1 MKYFICSIIIAI
13 CVLVACEYSY
23 VEPPDTISDVSFKND
38 LLPILV
44 LHCKSCHE
52 VDKVF
57 PGLILNAEMSY
68 NQLLS
73 DGVNAPYV
81 NTNDPESSILYRRMN
96 KDMPQFG
103 LLSNDKIALFLKWI
117 QDGAENN

>member
-1 MKYFICSIIIAI
+1 MKCFTFLVIIA
-13 CVLVACEYSY
+13 CVLVACEKSY
-23 VEPPDTISDVSFKND
+23 VKAPDIVSDVSFND
-38 LLPILV
+38 DILPVMV

-57 PGLILNAEMSY
+57 PGLILNAAMSY
-68 NQLLS
+68 DQLLS

-117 QDGAENN
+117 QEGALNN

>member
-1 MKYFICSIIIAI
+1 MKYFVFLVIIA
-13 CVLVACEYSY
+13 CVLVACEKSY
-23 VEPPDTISDVSFKND
+23 VKAPDIVSDVSFND
-38 LLPILV
+38 DILPIMV
-44 LHCKSCHE
+44 QHCKSCHE

-68 NQLLS
+68 DQLLS
-73 DGVNAPYV
+73 DGANAPYV
-81 NTNDPESSILYRRMN
+81 NINDPESSILYRRMN

-117 QDGAENN
+117 QEGALNN

>member
-1 MKYFICSIIIAI
+1 MKCFIFLVIIA
-13 CVLVACEYSY
+13 CVLVACEKSY
-23 VEPPDTISDVSFKND
+23 VKAPDIVSDVSFND
-38 LLPILV
+38 DILPVMV

-57 PGLILNAEMSY
+57 PGLILNAAMSY
-68 NQLLS
+68 DQLLS

-117 QDGAENN
+117 QEGALNN

>member
-1 MKYFICSIIIAI
+1 MKCFIFLVIIA
-13 CVLVACEYSY
+13 CVLVACEKSY
-23 VEPPDTISDVSFKND
+23 VKAPDIVSDVSFND
-38 LLPILV
+38 DILPVMV

-68 NQLLS
+68 DQLLS

-81 NTNDPESSILYRRMN
+81 NINDPESSLLYRRMN

-103 LLSNDKIALFLKWI
+103 LLSNDIIALFLKWI
-117 QDGAENN
+117 QEGALNN